1 MATSFINVKAL
12 TKRIAEV
19 RQELADLLHLET
31 FAAHSSSKK
40 HGRPKKIHKKIQ
52 GGDVVN
58 NGKPAAKIGRKSKK
72 RGALGAGILKYLS
85 TKGKSGAHIKDI
97 ATHVGSKPA
106 NVTAWTYTTGKG
118 KVKRVKP
125 ATFAIIE

>member
-12 TKRIAEV
+12 TKRIEEV

-40 HGRPKKIHKKIQ
+40 HGRPKKIQ

>member
-31 FAAHSSSKK
+31 FAAHSSYKK
-40 HGRPKKIHKKIQ
+40 HGRPKKIQ

-58 NGKPAAKIGRKSKK
+58 NGKPAVKIGRKSKK
-72 RGALGAGILKYLS
+72 RGALGAAILKYLS